1 VNNRIWFYVGNRIQH
16 APSVS
21 NIQIMVVKSLKCSLQ
36 SVAVPRSVSLWPEE
50 IFAHVVIDTVHGP
63 TFPAEKCHDFASN
76 EAA

>member
-1 VNNRIWFYVGNRIQH
+1 
-16 APSVS
+16 
-21 NIQIMVVKSLKCSLQ
+21 VVKSLKCSLQ